1 MRGDSSPRGARDA
14 ETASLLADGDAR
26 ARSWTRA
33 TVSSVAAIVASAAFV
48 VLATRPSADSTSARL
63 SLAPGDAD
71 ADAVARS
78 VVDPFCDARSGHLAP
93 SVFLLGVEKCGT
105 SSLFEDMTASL
116 PALRKMHARVG
127 DHWEQHKEMRYFD
140 TDGRFVNYGAP
151 DLHVGLGW
159 SDWLRGHGD
168 ACDAVVG
175 DVRRAAGAAPSSSG
189 ESPAFGGVPHKH
201 IDGTP
206 AYFTRGIA
214 AKMARA
220 YDEEMV
226 SPGGA
231 SAKSAIRFVVLT
243 CDPEERARK
252 AFAFFKTLDGWAID
266 GHTYYTRRYATYADW
281 LEDALRLY
289 PDAAKPGGLIDRWAE
304 RRSGEAKDDAAGD
317 ETASEREAMN
327 ALAEIVKCSYDDV
340 LREYERAGFD
350 PSQFLVLPNAFY
362 YEEPE
367 AALRAIARHVGSEF
381 RREGAGGPGAEGG
394 SRMRAAHANANG
406 GRKYGA
412 SDAKTLGNLTEGMT
426 AALREILRPKMEGLR
441 DMACPRGTVGPG
453 GGAGAGLGFAAFEDA
468 RARERFWGN
477 IVPRTSREGECR
489 EPEAPADA
497 RGAKTVR
504 RAAGE

>member
-1 MRGDSSPRGARDA
+1 
-14 ETASLLADGDAR
+14 
-26 ARSWTRA
+26 
-33 TVSSVAAIVASAAFV
+33 
-48 VLATRPSADSTSARL
+48 
-63 SLAPGDAD
+63 
-71 ADAVARS
+71 
-78 VVDPFCDARSGHLAP
+78 
-93 SVFLLGVEKCGT
+93 VFLLGVEKCGT

-304 RRSGEAKDDAAGD
+304 RRSGEARDDAAGD
-317 ETASEREAMN
+317 ETASEREAMKR
-327 ALAEIVKCSYDDV
+327 ARGDRQVLVRRRASGVRTRRVRPLAVPRPPERV
-340 LREYERAGFD
+340 LLRRARGGAEGD
-350 PSQFLVLPNAFY
+350 
-362 YEEPE
+362 
-367 AALRAIARHVGSEF
+367 RAT
-381 RREGAGGPGAEGG
+381 RRERVPTRGSGGPPRAEGG

-497 RGAKTVR
+497 RGGKTVR